1 METIL
6 GDLNKFEKV
15 SIKKGILNFSINHQK
30 SMNNYLRRIEKSGSL
45 STELYK
51 KKIKAVGSRRGVLYG
66 LCKVRK
72 AVTDVCPPFRPI
84 ISAIGTQ
91 LNSKQ
96 LRLMNLL

>member
-45 STELYK
+45 STKLYK
-51 KKIKAVGSRRGVLYG
+51 KKL
-66 LCKVRK
+66 
-72 AVTDVCPPFRPI
+72 
-84 ISAIGTQ
+84 
-91 LNSKQ
+91 KQ
-96 LRLMNLL
+96 LEVDEEFYMDFVKYVKLLLMFVHHLDL